1 MYRLNLSLIIFC
13 FISNS
18 CNTND
23 KEILVRNLS
32 EFNQVVSNVIPGT
45 IITMANGEWKNV
57 ELRLKG
63 NGKKESPI
71 LLKAE
76 TPGKVIISGQS
87 NLAFSGEYIIVS
99 DLIFKNGYTPTSEV
113 ISFRIG
119 KNELSNNSRVTNC
132 VIDNFTNPER
142 FDGDTW
148 VAIYGKNNQYDGNSL
163 IGKGNRGVT
172 LAVKLQT
179 EASQENNH
187 IIENNYFGPR
197 QILGS
202 NGGETLRIGTSH
214 FSRTYSNTI
223 VRNNY
228 FDRVNG
234 EHEIV
239 SNKACGNEF
248 RDNVFFECQGTLT
261 MRHGHHTMVENNYF
275 LGNRKPNTGG
285 IRIINEYQTVRKNYM
300 YGLTGH
306 RFRGALV
313 IMNGVPNSPINRYNQ
328 VIDSYMDNNIV
339 INSDYIQLCA
349 GSDEERSAI
358 PVGSTFKNNLILG
371 NTNSEPFTIYDDV
384 TGIEFYGNVMNEEAT
399 APFEDGFEKV
409 PLELERNEAGLLVPN
424 QELIDQLEFGDIAL
438 PVSKDEAGA
447 GYYTKVGEVKTFGSG
462 QTISV
467 ASGENTLLDALAN
480 SKPGDILQ
488 LENGGEYLMTKYAF
502 VNHPISIVVSKGD
515 KAKILSEKQSF
526 FKIENGGALM
536 VKNVLFDGAESPD
549 QAGNNVISTSKYSMN
564 KNYAVVIEDCEVKD
578 LDKNHSFD
586 FLKSYKHT
594 FADSINII
602 NTKMTN
608 VTGAVMTLDMEVED
622 LGIYNAENINIIGST
637 FTDVQGAIVN
647 VYRGG
652 TDESTFG
659 PIVTVSDVEIN
670 NSGKGKRNKVGA
682 ALRFHGVQ
690 KLTVDNVLIS
700 DSEGIDLFLTNGE
713 PITKISNV
721 TFLNSTGLKV
731 NNNEY
736 ESKNVVSIME

>member
-1 MYRLNLSLIIFC
+1 
-13 FISNS
+13 
-18 CNTND
+18 
-23 KEILVRNLS
+23 
-32 EFNQVVSNVIPGT
+32 
-45 IITMANGEWKNV
+45 
-57 ELRLKG
+57 
-63 NGKKESPI
+63 
-71 LLKAE
+71 
-76 TPGKVIISGQS
+76 
-87 NLAFSGEYIIVS
+87 
-99 DLIFKNGYTPTSEV
+99 
-113 ISFRIG
+113 
-119 KNELSNNSRVTNC
+119 
-132 VIDNFTNPER
+132 
-142 FDGDTW
+142 
-148 VAIYGKNNQYDGNSL
+148 
-163 IGKGNRGVT
+163 
-172 LAVKLQT
+172 
-179 EASQENNH
+179 
-187 IIENNYFGPR
+187 
-197 QILGS
+197 
-202 NGGETLRIGTSH
+202 
-214 FSRTYSNTI
+214 
-223 VRNNY
+223 
-228 FDRVNG
+228 
-234 EHEIV
+234 
-239 SNKACGNEF
+239 
-248 RDNVFFECQGTLT
+248 
-261 MRHGHHTMVENNYF
+261 
-275 LGNRKPNTGG
+275 
-285 IRIINEYQTVRKNYM
+285 
-300 YGLTGH
+300 
-306 RFRGALV
+306 
-313 IMNGVPNSPINRYNQ
+313 
-328 VIDSYMDNNIV
+328 
-339 INSDYIQLCA
+339 
-349 GSDEERSAI
+349 
-358 PVGSTFKNNLILG
+358 
-371 NTNSEPFTIYDDV
+371 
-384 TGIEFYGNVMNEEAT
+384 
-399 APFEDGFEKV
+399 
-409 PLELERNEAGLLVPN
+409 
-424 QELIDQLEFGDIAL
+424 
-438 PVSKDEAGA
+438 
-447 GYYTKVGEVKTFGSG
+447 
-462 QTISV
+462 
-467 ASGENTLLDALAN
+467 
-480 SKPGDILQ
+480 
-488 LENGGEYLMTKYAF
+488 MTKYAF